1 MRRNGPVWIL
11 TLSGLALSSAGLGGP
26 VFAQSADALV
36 MVVNKSNTVKAL
48 TKPDAK
54 RIMLGQM
61 TSWPGGAK
69 VTIVVR
75 PHQSPEHAAVLEKVC
90 GMNEV
95 QYTRYQLQE
104 EFAGRAVAALHEE
117 ASDAA
122 VKSFVKSNAG
132 AVGFVHPAAVDAE
145 VKAVLTLD

>member
-1 MRRNGPVWIL
+1 
-11 TLSGLALSSAGLGGP
+11 
-26 VFAQSADALV
+26 
-36 MVVNKSNTVKAL
+36 
-48 TKPDAK
+48 
-54 RIMLGQM
+54 
-61 TSWPGGAK
+61 
-69 VTIVVR
+69 
-75 PHQSPEHAAVLEKVC
+75 
-90 GMNEV
+90 MNEV